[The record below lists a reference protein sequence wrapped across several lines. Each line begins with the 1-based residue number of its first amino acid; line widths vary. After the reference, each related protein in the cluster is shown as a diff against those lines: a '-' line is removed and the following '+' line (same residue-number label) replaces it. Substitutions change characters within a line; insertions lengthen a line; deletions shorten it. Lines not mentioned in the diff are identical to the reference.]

1 MPLLLDRRLLMAFGV
16 SAALPL
22 GAARAQNPGPSPVQ
36 SGADAEFDALA
47 AAWLESAL
55 RGSPI
60 TATLWGDHRFDHQ
73 LDDLTPQGWA
83 ARRDVAANL
92 LERLSTL
99 PAAQLSAERQVDAAI
114 LRNTLAGDVWTHDT
128 LRAHRWDPLIHQ
140 SLAGSALY
148 GLIARDFAPLAERLA
163 SATARLEGFPAL
175 LGEIRACLTPTRVP
189 QIHAQTYAGQNAG
202 LKSLVDLLLAEDAVL
217 DAAGRT
223 GLRQAAERAQAAIAE
238 HQTWIDDVLVPQA
251 RGEWRLGADL
261 YDAKLRFA
269 LDSDLSRDQIK
280 ADAERALREVRGRM
294 YVLSR
299 QILAGDPEAP
309 PTPEAPTPDEQQ
321 AAIAAALEQVYAD
334 RATPETLIATAQAK
348 LDAAI
353 AFVASHP
360 IVTPPAEPVQ
370 LVLTPEFQRGVA
382 VAYCDPPGPLDRDL
396 PTFYKLSPIPES
408 WSAEQADSFL
418 REYNNWTL
426 EGLTVHEGT
435 PGHYLQ
441 LAHSNRHPSVLRSVL
456 WSGTFVEG
464 WACYAQD
471 IMVEAGHRDG
481 HPLYELANLK
491 FLLRVITN
499 AILDIGV
506 HTEGWDEARA
516 MHLMTHDAFQQEREA
531 AGKWTRARVSS
542 AQLPTYFVGWEEH
555 WALRREAQER
565 AGADFDMKA
574 YHDRLLS
581 FGSPP
586 VRLARQR
593 MFDLPVA

>member
-1 MPLLLDRRLLMAFGV
+1 MSLLFDRRRLLALTAV
-16 SAALPL
+16 AAVLPL
-22 GAARAQNPGPSPVQ
+22 SAARAQAPAASA
-36 SGADAEFDALA
+36 ADSAFDALA
-47 AAWLESAL
+47 ADWLETSL
-55 RGSPI
+55 RLSPI
-60 TATLWGDHRFDHQ
+60 TATQWGDHRFDDR
-73 LDDLTPQGWA
+73 LDDLSPEGWRAKREA
-83 ARRDVAANL
+83 AAGFLA
-92 LERLSTL
+92 RLSAI
-99 PAAQLSAERQVDAAI
+99 PAEDLTRERQVDRAV
-114 LRNTLAGDVWTHDT
+114 LRNSLAGEVWSHDV
-128 LRAHRWDPLIHQ
+128 LAAHLWDPLIHQ

-148 GLIARDFAPLAERLA
+148 GLVARDFAPIEQRLV
-163 SATARLEGFPAL
+163 SATARLSALPAL
-175 LGEIRACLTPTRVP
+175 FAQVRATLVPARVP
-189 QIHAQTYAGQNAG
+189 KIHAQTYAGQNGG
-202 LKSLVDLLLAEDAVL
+202 LGSLIDLILAEDAAL
-217 DAAGRT
+217 DAERRAALRVAADQART
-223 GLRQAAERAQAAIAE
+223 AIAE
-238 HQTWIDDVLVPQA
+238 HQAWIDGTLAPQA
-251 RGEWRLGADL
+251 AGEWRLGPEL

-269 LDSDLSRDQIK
+269 LDSDLTRAQIK
-280 ADAERALREVRGRM
+280 ADAERALAEVRARM

-299 QILAGDPEAP
+299 QILAGRAGAP
-309 PTPEAPTPDEQQ
+309 PTPDDAGAEAQQ
-321 AAIAAALEQVYAD
+321 AAIAAALEVVYAD
-334 RATPETLIATAQAK
+334 RATPETLIEVAQAK

-353 AFVASHP
+353 AFVAAHP
-360 IVTPPAEPVQ
+360 IVTPPTEPVQ

-396 PTFYKLSPIPES
+396 PTFYKLSPIPED
-408 WSAEQADSFL
+408 WSAEQAESFL

-471 IMVEAGHRDG
+471 VMVAAGHRDG
-481 HPLYELANLK
+481 DPLYELANLK

-555 WALRREAQER
+555 WALRREAQEK
-565 AGADFDMKA
+565 AGAAFDMKA

-586 VRLARQR
+586 VRLARQL